1 MLGFTVLRFAGAGLW
16 KESPRGGFR
25 PRTDAGLLEFANSF
39 SSQISAAA
47 ASFGVPA
54 GTATSLASATSAYS
68 DAYAEA
74 TNEST
79 RTKGKVAAKN
89 SAKLALRLAISD
101 VAKLVYGTST
111 VSDEQLA
118 DLGLTVYDRHPSP
131 VEPPGLAPLLTLVSV
146 TGRTSRYKLAD
157 AAFPET
163 RRRPGNAKGATI
175 FSYVGETPPLTGA
188 TGWTYEGQTGQTTFL
203 VQFPDDTAPGAKCWV
218 TTAWYSARGATSP
231 ACQPVLT

>member
-1 MLGFTVLRFAGAGLW
+1 MGTHGFM
-16 KESPRGGFR
+16 
-25 PRTDAGLLEFANSF
+25 PRTDGGLLAFANSF

-54 GTATSLASATSAYS
+54 GTATSLATLTASYS

-89 SAKLALRLAISD
+89 SAKLALRQAIGD

-118 DLGLTVYDRHPSP
+118 NLGLTVYDRNPS
-131 VEPPGLAPLLTLVSV
+131 EIDPPGLAPLMTLVSV
-146 TGRTSRYKLAD
+146 TGRSARYKLAD
-157 AAFPET
+157 ASAPET
-163 RRRPGNAKGATI
+163 RRRPLNAKGATI
-175 FSYVGETPPLTGA
+175 FSYVGENPPTTGA
-188 TGWTYEGQTGQTTFL
+188 EGWTYEGQTGRTGFIIQY
-203 VQFPDDTAPGAKCWV
+203 PAGTAPGAKCWA
-218 TTAWYSARGATSP
+218 TACWYTARGATSP
-231 ACQPVLT
+231 ACQPVLTSLQAGPAEETA